1 MTVLYRKTRYLFS
14 TYYYKISLEKNVAT
28 VEALCVPFFSAQKCL
43 EMKQYSRN
51 VTSQKSD
58 FEKEVYNPS
67 KKISKDEYQMRYD
80 KAFRGDLKIKLNGQT
95 VETPSMVADMTTTRI
110 RSNKN

>member
-14 TYYYKISLEKNVAT
+14 TYYYKISLEKNIAT
-28 VEALCVPFFSAQKCL
+28 VESLCIPHFSKANSL

-58 FEKEVYNPS
+58 FEKDVYNPS
-67 KKISKDEYQMRYD
+67 KKISKDEFQSTYD
-80 KAFRGDLKIKLNGQT
+80 KAFRGDIKVKLNGKV
-95 VETPSMVADMTTTRI
+95 VETPTLLAGMTTVRS

>member
-14 TYYYKISLEKNVAT
+14 TYYYKISLEKNIAT
-28 VEALCVPFFSAQKCL
+28 VESLCMPLFSKENCL

-58 FEKEVYNPS
+58 FEKDVYNPS
-67 KKISKDEYQMRYD
+67 KKISSDEYQLKYD
-80 KAFRGDLKIKLNGQT
+80 KAFRGKMKIKLNGKV
-95 VETPSMVADMTTTRI
+95 VETPSLVAGMTTVRI

>member
-14 TYYYKISLEKNVAT
+14 TYYYKISLEKNIAT
-28 VEALCVPFFSAQKCL
+28 VESLCIPHFSKANCL

-58 FEKEVYNPS
+58 FEKDVYNAS
-67 KKISKDEYQMRYD
+67 KKISRDEFQSNYD
-80 KAFRGDLKIKLNGQT
+80 KAFRGDIKVKLNGK
-95 VETPSMVADMTTTRI
+95 VIETPILLAGMTTVRS

>member
-14 TYYYKISLEKNVAT
+14 TYYYKISLEKNIAT
-28 VEALCVPFFSAQKCL
+28 VESLCVPLFSKEKCL

-51 VTSQKSD
+51 VISQKSD
-58 FEKEVYNPS
+58 FEKDVYNPS
-67 KKISKDEYQMRYD
+67 KKITRDEYQMKFD
-80 KAFRGDLKIKLNGQT
+80 LAFRGNLKIKLDGKT
-95 VETPSMVADMTTTRI
+95 VETPSLVAGMTTGRI